1 MSHTEGKLIQKG
13 NFAYQLMH
21 AGWRKGEE
29 QFKNRLSF
37 QVYAD
42 KDAGETDEDITRR
55 LVACWNALMP
65 VPTEW
70 LEQYNRDPNVDS
82 VVDSIITENDK
93 LRIERDELVG
103 ILRRTVKYANRKP
116 FNLTK
121 EIDAVLTKYQ
131 EAS

>member
-55 LVACWNALMP
+55 LVACWNYCIGM
-65 VPTEW
+65 PTEH
-70 LEQYNRDPNVDS
+70 LEAGADWKVEARAL
-82 VVDSIITENDK
+82 IAHGH
-93 LRIERDELVG
+93 LVSA
-103 ILRRTVKYANRKP
+103 VKHCRAKTGWG
-116 FNLTK
+116 LK
-121 EIDAVLTKYQ
+121 VAVDAVRSLQ
-131 EAS
+131 AEAS